1 VIIFIFLTT
10 VLSVSVCIRCTNYC
24 DVITK
29 CVCVCVCACRVM
41 MGHGARPWVSDINHP
56 NYIAGRR
63 AVKEGLLL
71 SCQQQHW
78 LMCPPLRLCLFWPDI
93 PRHNSCVFQLT
104 TVLIW
109 SSKQP
114 YLSGTR
120 LSFQGLIV
128 QGQGQWLPFLFLYCF
143 YCTSWR
149 CNARSFCLA
158 VEWQRGCLHCSAVH
172 GDNVQCTALILT

>member
-1 VIIFIFLTT
+1 MIIFIFLTT

-114 YLSGTR
+114 HLSGTR
-120 LSFQGLIV
+120 TKLSR
-128 QGQGQWLPFLFLYCF
+128 
-143 YCTSWR
+143 TDR
-149 CNARSFCLA
+149 ARTRTMAAIPVFILLLLHQLA
-158 VEWQRGCLHCSAVH
+158 L
-172 GDNVQCTALILT
+172 